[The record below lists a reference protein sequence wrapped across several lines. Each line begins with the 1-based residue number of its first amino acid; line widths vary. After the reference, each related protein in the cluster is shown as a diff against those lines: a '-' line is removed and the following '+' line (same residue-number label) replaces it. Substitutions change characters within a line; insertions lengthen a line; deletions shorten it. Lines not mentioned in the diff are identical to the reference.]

1 MTVGIFFPTN
11 LPKVVV
17 HKIEDPWRHKV
28 AAMFIEV
35 NLLCGNKI
43 KAKLVDGA
51 LDCWNITVKG
61 KEITC
66 TLKVQLHYIKNKCL
80 EISIVPPNK
89 HKCETVKSIA
99 VHLLTHNTI
108 TVFAS
113 KISSMLPY

>member
-17 HKIEDPWRHKV
+17 NKIEDPWRHKV

-43 KAKLVDGA
+43 QAKLVDGN
-51 LDCWNITVKG
+51 LNCWNITVKG
-61 KEITC
+61 KKIIC
-66 TLKVQLHYIKNKCL
+66 TLKVKLTNIENNCL
-80 EISIVPPNK
+80 ELSIVPPNK
-89 HKCETVKSIA
+89 QKCEKVKSIA
-99 VHLLTHNTI
+99 VHLLKHSTI
-108 TVFAS
+108 TQFAS